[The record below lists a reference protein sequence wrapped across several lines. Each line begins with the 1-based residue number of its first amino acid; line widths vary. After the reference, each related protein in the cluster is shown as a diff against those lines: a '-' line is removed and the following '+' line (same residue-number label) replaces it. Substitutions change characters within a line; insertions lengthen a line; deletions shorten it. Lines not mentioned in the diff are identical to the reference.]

1 MNKQVNRPSAAFI
14 AASWCALML
23 GSASYLIGL
32 FNAGMQLNE
41 KGYYLALLLF
51 GLFAAVS
58 LQKSVR
64 DRVEGV
70 PVSGLYYSLAW
81 FALLSALLLLVIGLW
96 NATLALSE
104 KGFYG
109 MAYALALFGAVAV
122 QKNTRDLIAA
132 DAAYR
137 QSPQPLPPLPTAL
150 SQD

>member
-1 MNKQVNRPSAAFI
+1 MNKHANRPSAAFI
-14 AASWCALML
+14 AASWCGLLL
-23 GSASYLIGL
+23 GAASYLIGL

-70 PVSGLYYSLAW
+70 AVSGLYYSLAW
-81 FALLSALLLLVIGLW
+81 FALLSALLLLVVGLW
-96 NATLALSE
+96 NATLMLSE

-122 QKNTRDLIAA
+122 QKNTRDLMAA
-132 DAAYR
+132 DAAYGEA
-137 QSPQPLPPLPTAL
+137 PLPALP
-150 SQD
+150 SQE